1 MVRICIDMRRVRFVK
16 VGGQREFIDLVIQR
30 LDSPSLRGLLQ
41 FGFDVLYSTLRN
53 YYTGKRLLPE
63 DLFIDMCELA
73 RIEPNSLG
81 VEYIKGAWGQKKGG
95 VKSKR
100 GKSLKMRQ
108 G

>member
-1 MVRICIDMRRVRFVK
+1 
-16 VGGQREFIDLVIQR
+16 
-30 LDSPSLRGLLQ
+30 
-41 FGFDVLYSTLRN
+41 
-53 YYTGKRLLPE
+53 
-63 DLFIDMCELA
+63 MCELA